1 MVSYPTL
8 TKTKRKKIAEKLE
21 MNKKHRELAEKYFD
35 KIVLNNPYASQQ
47 VVYAVSIYLT
57 GLKIG
62 NKISM
67 RKISYVV
74 DCSTIAIQKLIQR
87 MIKYGQL
94 VKEDGSYELKL

>member
-21 MNKKHRELAEKYFD
+21 MSKKHTELAEKYFS

-47 VVYAVSIYLT
+47 VIYAVSVYLS
-57 GLKIG
+57 GLKNG
-62 NKISM
+62 SKISM
-67 RKISYVV
+67 RKIAYVV

-87 MIKYGQL
+87 MIKDGQL